1 MEHSPLLIFVKGC
14 EDMEGKHHS
23 RPLLSIFIMLGLII
37 AAAGGY
43 LFLQSRIPDSM
54 TMARGEET
62 GFEIAEAGSLVRS
75 NIPEGQVK
83 IDRPDNYTVQY
94 SLLGIIPL
102 KEMQVNVVDRKV
114 VSPSGMPIGIYME
127 TSGVLVVGTGKVNG
141 LDGLDYEPS
150 ENILKSGDYIM
161 AVNGTSITGKQ
172 ELVELVNKSQGK
184 EMTLDVLREGEKTTL
199 AVSPVMTGPTE
210 YKLGLWVRDNTQG
223 IGTLTY
229 VDGNGDYGALG
240 HGISDVDAGTLL
252 SLSSGKLYHT
262 DILSVVKGEKGSP
275 GELSGVI
282 HYQDDQIL
290 GTITKNTD
298 MGIFGHLTCSAG
310 QCTTQKPLE
319 VAYKQEIETGP
330 ATVLTTVDG
339 HTREYGIEITKINL
353 GSQDVNKSMVI
364 RVTDP
369 ELLEKTGGIV
379 QGMSG
384 SPILQNGRIIGA
396 VTHVFIQDSTC
407 GYGIFIENMISVD

>member
-14 EDMEGKHHS
+14 EDMEEKRHS

-150 ENILKSGDYIM
+150 ENILKSGDYIL
-161 AVNGTSITGKQ
+161 AVNGTSIKGKQ
-172 ELVELVNKSQGK
+172 ELVKMVNESQGK

-199 AVSPVMTGPTE
+199 AVAPVMTGPSE

-229 VDGNGDYGALG
+229 VDENGNYGALG
-240 HGISDVDAGTLL
+240 DGISDVDAGTLL
-252 SLSSGKLYHT
+252 SLSSGRLYHT

-298 MGIFGHLTCSAG
+298 MGIFGCLTCSLN
-310 QCTTQKPLE
+310 QFTTKSPVE
-319 VAYKQEIETGP
+319 VGYKQEIETGP

-353 GSQDVNKSMVI
+353 SSQDVNKSMVI

-384 SPILQNGRIIGA
+384 SPILQNGRLIGA
-396 VTHVFIQDSTC
+396 VTHVFIQDSTQ
-407 GYGIFIENMISVD
+407 GYAIFVENMLQQ

>member
-172 ELVELVNKSQGK
+172 ELVELVNESQGK

-339 HTREYGIEITKINL
+339 QTREYGIEITKINL

>member
-14 EDMEGKHHS
+14 EDMEGKRHS

-310 QCTTQKPLE
+310 QCTTQKPVE